1 MDHSPGSATSSLHM
15 YRIKN
20 YMGSKHKLLMDFKTI
35 LREVE
40 CSGII
45 CQINEDEPSPEN
57 ECNII
62 WTNKRD
68 ALKKL
73 FI

>member
-1 MDHSPGSATSSLHM
+1 
-15 YRIKN
+15 
-20 YMGSKHKLLMDFKTI
+20 MGSKHKLLMDFKTI

-45 CQINEDEPSPEN
+45 CQINEDEPPPEN